1 MFVVIQCFFVNLHR
15 VMKIH
20 TFIYKTYLVKV
31 AARRRQYDKD
41 CSTRALTNVTAPPL
55 FVNLRS
61 QTALCKSP
69 FANKFGINSA
79 HGLQI
84 NHVWQ

>member
-31 AARRRQYDKD
+31 AARRQQYDKD
-41 CSTRALTNVTAPPL
+41 CSTRALTNVTAPPCL
-55 FVNLRS
+55 LTFVHKPRS
-61 QTALCKSP
+61 
-69 FANKFGINSA
+69 AN
-79 HGLQI
+79 HHLQI
-84 NHVWQ
+84 SLV